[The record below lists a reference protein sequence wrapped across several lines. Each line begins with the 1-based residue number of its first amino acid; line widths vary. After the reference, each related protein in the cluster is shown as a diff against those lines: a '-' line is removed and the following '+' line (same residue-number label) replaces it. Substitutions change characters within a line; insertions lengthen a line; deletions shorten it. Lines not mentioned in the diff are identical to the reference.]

1 MTTSRALDQFLS
13 SVEKRAF
20 KIAQLGL
27 RNDDDALDAVQ
38 DAMMKL
44 VQSYASRADEEWR
57 PLFYRILANGI
68 RDMQR
73 RRTVRGRIMA
83 WLPVRDAEDDEE
95 FDPDRRRRRVPMPAP
110 RSVSSSTRRS
120 ACSRQRVAE
129 LPPRQQQA
137 FLLRNF
143 EGLDVNETASAM
155 GCSEGSVKT
164 HYFRALESLR
174 AKLGE
179 VILKG
184 DAMTDPTNFEKRT
197 QEVLEESTARLDGR
211 TRSRLTQARHAALGA
226 ARASGAAL
234 VAHVRAR
241 RRGRG
246 GCGARGGDLVGAG
259 GRPSRSRGTT
269 RSKTWRLLADA
280 DAPDFVGGRRRSRV
294 LRMGRG

>member
-1 MTTSRALDQFLS
+1 MTAFVTLAGVYNTPPFRVERSRDQDSMTTSRALDQFLS
-13 SVEKRAF
+13 SVERRAF

-44 VQSYASRADEEWR
+44 VQSYASRPVDEWR

-83 WLPVRDAEDDEE
+83 WLPARVDEDDD
-95 FDPDRRRRRVPMPAP
+95 FDPIAEAPSHDAGPAK
-110 RSVSSSTRRS
+110 RLELDEAIGVLET
-120 ACSRQRVAE
+120 AVAD

-155 GCSEGSVKT
+155 GCSAGSVKT

-179 VILKG
+179 V
-184 DAMTDPTNFEKRT
+184 F
-197 QEVLEESTARLDGR
+197 
-211 TRSRLTQARHAALGA
+211 
-226 ARASGAAL
+226 
-234 VAHVRAR
+234 
-241 RRGRG
+241 
-246 GCGARGGDLVGAG
+246 
-259 GRPSRSRGTT
+259 
-269 RSKTWRLLADA
+269 
-280 DAPDFVGGRRRSRV
+280 
-294 LRMGRG
+294 